1 MTQIATA
8 LSSGSSEAVADRL
21 GQEIEDKLSG
31 SPKLVVA
38 FASTKQPLAEVC
50 GPLKKRF
57 SDAVVL
63 GASSAGEFTE
73 KGDAK
78 ESCVVWALEGDY
90 QVHAGIGKGLAGDP
104 DAAIDQALSG
114 VPREIHGYPHCTAI
128 LMLDPLAGNGEEVT
142 LLTASKLGPQ
152 VKLAGGA
159 AGDDLQMKETM
170 VSMGA
175 DAASD
180 ALVLALLFSKKPLG
194 VGVSHGHKSL
204 SKSLEVTEAEG
215 ATIKSI
221 NGRPAWDVW
230 REQTKDAAAENG
242 IDVTALTPES
252 EGGYLLR
259 YEAGLPVENELK
271 VRAPLSRNED
281 GSINFACAVPEGA
294 VIHIT
299 ESTPERQVVS
309 AREAAKKAR
318 AQLGSDETVAGAL
331 VFDCIC
337 RNLILGDNF
346 ANAVRGMS
354 EELGDVPLAG
364 FETYGEIALDVGEFS
379 GFHNTTSVVLVFP
392 R

>member
-8 LSSGSSEAVADRL
+8 LATGTADAVVDSL
-21 GQEIEDKLSG
+21 GQQIRDKLPG
-31 SPKLVVA
+31 QPKLLVA

-50 GPLKKRF
+50 GPLKARF
-57 SDAVVL
+57 PDTVVL

-73 KGDAK
+73 AGDAK
-78 ESCVVWALEGDY
+78 ESCVLWGLEGDY
-90 QVHAGIGKGLAGDP
+90 HVHAGIGEGLAADP
-104 DAAIDQALSG
+104 EAAIESALSG
-114 VPREIHGYPHCTAI
+114 VPREVHGYPHCTAV

-142 LLTASKLGPQ
+142 LLTASKLGPK

-159 AGDDLQMKETM
+159 AGDDLQMKKTL
-170 VSMGA
+170 VSHGA
-175 DAASD
+175 HAASD
-180 ALVLALLFSKKPLG
+180 ALVLALIFSRQPLG
-194 VGVSHGHKSL
+194 VGVSHGHKAL
-204 SKSLEVTEAEG
+204 SGELEVTQAEG
-215 ATIKSI
+215 ATIKRI

-230 REQTKDAAAENG
+230 REETKAAAAARD
-242 IDVTALTPES
+242 IDVNALTPEA

-259 YEAGLPVENELK
+259 YEAGLEADSALK
-271 VRAPLSRNED
+271 VRAPLSRGED
-281 GSINFACAVPEGA
+281 GSINLACAVPEGA
-294 VIHIT
+294 VIRIT
-299 ESTPERQVVS
+299 ESTPERQVAS

-318 AQLGSDETVAGAL
+318 AQLGEGQAVAGAL

-337 RNLILGDNF
+337 RNLILGDGF

-354 EELGDVPLAG
+354 EELDHAPLAG